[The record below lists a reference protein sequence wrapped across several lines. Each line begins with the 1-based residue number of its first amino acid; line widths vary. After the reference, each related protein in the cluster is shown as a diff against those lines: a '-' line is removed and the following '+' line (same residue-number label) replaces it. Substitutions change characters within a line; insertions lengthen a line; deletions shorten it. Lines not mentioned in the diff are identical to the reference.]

1 MSLASQALRCVQ
13 ALAAP
18 GWRADAVS
26 AFFRGALHCIAP
38 RKGRIDSNLRLVYP
52 EKDPAWR
59 TCIRRKLY
67 EHLAWTVTELMVLQ
81 RDTRQAL
88 DWIEEVQG
96 LSFREEVFSRKG
108 GALILSAHFGNWE
121 LLGSWCAQT
130 FGLQKDHPFYVL
142 VQDIHDPGVS
152 SLIQEYR
159 GRSGLATLPKDT
171 PVPQLVRLLK
181 EGARIA
187 VLTDVSWVGGVRLPF
202 MGQVCTNTVGPAIL
216 SILASVP
223 ILPLG
228 IYRSAPFR
236 HEVRFFPPLAASDGG
251 DRRSRAEALTLR
263 MNQVLETMIAPRP
276 ELWFWMHNRW
286 KS

>member
-1 MSLASQALRCVQ
+1 M
-13 ALAAP
+13 
-18 GWRADAVS
+18 S
-26 AFFRGALHCIAP
+26 AFFRGALNAFAP

-52 EKDPAWR
+52 EKDQAWR
-59 TCIRRKLY
+59 TGLRRRLY
-67 EHLAWTVTELMVLQ
+67 EHLAWTVTELMILQ

-88 DWIEEVQG
+88 KWVEEVQG
-96 LSFREEVFSRKG
+96 ASFMEAVFSQKG

-121 LLGSWCAQT
+121 LLGSWSAQT
-130 FGLQKDHPFYVL
+130 FGLQKGHPFHVL

-152 SLIQEYR
+152 NLVQEYR
-159 GRSGLATLPKDT
+159 GRSGLGTLPKDT

-202 MGQVCTNTVGPAIL
+202 MGCECTNTVGPAIL

-223 ILPLG
+223 ILPFG
-228 IYRSAPFR
+228 IYRRAPFR
-236 HEVRFFPPLAASDGG
+236 HEVRFFPPLIAPEEG
-251 DRRSRAEALTLR
+251 DKRRRAEALTLE
-263 MNQVLETMIAPRP
+263 MNRTLETMIAPRP

-286 KS
+286 KH